1 MHLSSPERTPK
12 LQLAAEEPSTSECW
26 IPPKKISYI
35 QRQKKNPSN
44 LVGEVKL
51 HLESNFI
58 STRDAQKAQTKPCA
72 YQETPTKTEPDL
84 PLSVYCGGTGQQW
97 PVPGAGA
104 LDAADLGVA

>member
-1 MHLSSPERTPK
+1 MHLSSPERTQK
-12 LQLAAEEPSTSECW
+12 LQLDAEEPSTSECW

-72 YQETPTKTEPDL
+72 YQDQIPDL
-84 PLSVYCGGTGQQW
+84 K
-97 PVPGAGA
+97 AG
-104 LDAADLGVA
+104 